1 VISAGL
7 SRIKL
12 IKEMNKLDEGLGYA
26 IALPLFLLLIP
37 ISISFV
43 ILYAILRDKKQS
55 IVGSIIGFFGALV
68 VAYAIPVPNGEGIIW
83 LLMRIDIVNQSP
95 LAPFIMAVFS
105 GMLTAFIGLIVIKS
119 GIMQMNRKT
128 IAGIVIIVV
137 ASWILLN
144 TYKQPPEEI
153 QVPEPLQIPTLQT
166 EPVPGPLSTKGYVYD
181 DKLNYGFMYPDGW
194 EFFINVDKDVEQC
207 DPLRDYVNSN
217 INCVDFPDE
226 NMKKVISFGKDA
238 KIKLDGQDYE
248 SEVSARIEFTVKSAT
263 DLQDVE
269 TEFKR
274 RLLGM
279 PILNE
284 STISINNISVYDI
297 LVGEDSGWKLRQTVF
312 FANGTAYIFTYSS
325 QDELYR
331 MYEETFNNT
340 INSFNIKER

>member
-1 VISAGL
+1 
-7 SRIKL
+7 
-12 IKEMNKLDEGLGYA
+12 
-26 IALPLFLLLIP
+26 
-37 ISISFV
+37 
-43 ILYAILRDKKQS
+43 
-55 IVGSIIGFFGALV
+55 
-68 VAYAIPVPNGEGIIW
+68 
-83 LLMRIDIVNQSP
+83 
-95 LAPFIMAVFS
+95 
-105 GMLTAFIGLIVIKS
+105 MLTAFIGLIVIKS

-194 EFFINVDKDVEQC
+194 EFFINVD
-207 DPLRDYVNSN
+207 
-217 INCVDFPDE
+217 FPDE

-238 KIKLDGQDYE
+238 KIKLDGRDYE
-248 SEVSARIEFTVKSAT
+248 SEVSVRIEFTVKSAT
-263 DLQDVE
+263 DLQEVE

-274 RLLGM
+274 RLLGT

-284 STISINNISVYDI
+284 TTISRNNINVYDI
-297 LVGEDSGWKLRQTVF
+297 LIGEDSGWKLRQTSF

-340 INSFNIKER
+340 INSFNIK

>member
-1 VISAGL
+1 
-7 SRIKL
+7 
-12 IKEMNKLDEGLGYA
+12 MNKLDDGFGYA

-37 ISISFV
+37 ISISFL
-43 ILYAILRDKKQS
+43 ILYAILRDKK
-55 IVGSIIGFFGALV
+55 
-68 VAYAIPVPNGEGIIW
+68 
-83 LLMRIDIVNQSP
+83 
-95 LAPFIMAVFS
+95 
-105 GMLTAFIGLIVIKS
+105 KS
-119 GIMQMNRKT
+119 

-153 QVPEPLQIPTLQT
+153 QVAEPLQIPILPT
-166 EPVPGPLSTKGYVYD
+166 EPESGQLSTEGYVYD
-181 DKLNYGFMYPDGW
+181 DKLGVGFEYPDGW

-238 KIKLDGQDYE
+238 KIKLEGNDYE
-248 SEVSARIEFTVKSAT
+248 SEVSVRIEFTVKSAT
-263 DLQDVE
+263 DLQEVE

-274 RLLGM
+274 RLLGT

-284 STISINNISVYDI
+284 TTTSINNINVYDI
-297 LVGEDSGWKLRQTVF
+297 LIGEDIGWKLRQTAF